1 MSRNLKIIHCLRAPV
16 GGLFRHVVDLALEQA
31 NVGHEI
37 GIIYDKDTQSNAIAP
52 QLHALNQA
60 CKLGVRSVS
69 MPRLLHV
76 NDYFAYRSVVAFA
89 RQTGAQILHGHG
101 AKGGAYARF
110 ASYRLRRSDH
120 RVLGF
125 YTPHGG
131 SLHYSP
137 QSLSGRLF
145 LGMEKHLARRT
156 NGLIFE
162 SAFSAGVYAQK
173 VGAGYCPTRV
183 IPNGLR
189 DEDFLSCSPV
199 SGAADFLFVGE
210 LRYLKGVDLALEAL
224 KALTKQWPSVR
235 LAIVGDGPD
244 MMAFQK
250 LSATLNLNEN
260 VTFYGRLPAR
270 QAFSM
275 GQALIVPSRAESFP
289 YIVLE
294 AGAACLP
301 LIATDVGGI
310 HEITDGTTS
319 DLIQAESVDA
329 LQNQMAGFLTHPEQF
344 QTKAKVLQKH
354 IAQKFTVETMAAQ
367 ITDFYLSLLK
377 R

>member
-37 GIIYDKDTQSNAIAP
+37 GVIYDKNTQSDAITP

-60 CKLGVRSVS
+60 CKLGVRAVS
-69 MPRLLHV
+69 MPRLLHI
-76 NDYFAYRSVVAFA
+76 NDYFAYRSIRAFA
-89 RQTGAQILHGHG
+89 SETGAQILHGHG

-110 ASYRLRRSDH
+110 ASSQLRKKNH
-120 RVLGF
+120 MVLGF

-137 QSLSGRLF
+137 QSLQGRLF
-145 LGMEKHLARRT
+145 LGLEKRLARRT

-162 SAFSAGVYAQK
+162 SAFSADVYGREVGV
-173 VGAGYCPTRV
+173 GYCPTRV
-183 IPNGLR
+183 IPNGLSK
-189 DEDFLSCSPV
+189 DDFLSHLPV
-199 SGAADFLFVGE
+199 AEAADFLFVGE
-210 LRYLKGVDLALEAL
+210 LRYLKGVDLLLEAL
-224 KALTKQWPSVR
+224 KGLTKQWPKVR

-244 MMAFQK
+244 METFQN
-250 LSATLNLNEN
+250 LSVALGLDDN

-270 QAFSM
+270 QAFSL
-275 GQALIVPSRAESFP
+275 GRALVVPSRAESFP

-301 LIATDVGGI
+301 LIVTDVGGI

-319 DLIQAESVDA
+319 DLIQAESVEA
-329 LQNQMAGFLTHPEQF
+329 LQETMADFLTHRVQY
-344 QTKAKVLQKH
+344 QTKAKILQDH